1 MDATLVGFLALFAIC
16 FSGVPLGYTLIIVG
30 TIGFAYVR
38 GEADDIG
45 FFEAI
50 AEGAEPA
57 MTMAGQ
63 QIIDMG
69 LNDGLAVLPLFVLM
83 GVFIHRAGLSD
94 GLYAAGNMVF
104 GRAPG
109 GLAMATVGACAG
121 FAAVSGSSLATA
133 ATMAK
138 VAMPSMKRYGY
149 ADSLAAGS
157 IAAGGTL
164 GILIPPS
171 VPMVIYGILTE
182 SDIGK
187 LFIAGVIPGVLL
199 TVLYIISIVA
209 VIRVKPSLAPP
220 SEVERPDNIAE
231 LVISVGGV
239 IVLFAIIL
247 GGIYLGVF
255 TPSEAAGIGAAASLL
270 FLLMALYRGR
280 NFSWRAIVEPLIEAG
295 ITTSMIF
302 VVAFGALI
310 FANFTNLAGMVDGIV
325 SAIEYFEL
333 SPVGVVLAMCVIYL
347 LLGCVFD
354 SLAMLLLTIPIF
366 VAVIEPM
373 GVDLIWFGIVAIIIV
388 EIGLITPPI
397 GMNVFVVKTVLADV
411 RIWAIF
417 AGVWPFV
424 VASLI
429 GLALIIAVPEI
440 ALMLPNLMG

>member
-1 MDATLVGFLALFAIC
+1 MDTTLVGFLALFAIC

-38 GEADDIG
+38 GEADDVG
-45 FFEAI
+45 FFQAI

-187 LFIAGVIPGVLL
+187 LFIAGVIPGILL

-209 VIRVKPSLAPP
+209 VIRVKPSLAPR
-220 SEVERPDNIAE
+220 SEVERPDNVTE
-231 LVISVGGV
+231 LFVSVGGV

-255 TPSEAAGIGAAASLL
+255 TPSEAAGIGAAAGLL
-270 FLLMALYRGR
+270 FLLMALYSRR
-280 NFSWRAIVEPLIEAG
+280 EFSWRAIVEPLIEAG

-397 GMNVFVVKTVLADV
+397 GMNVFVVKTVLTDV

-440 ALMLPNLMG
+440 ALMLPNLMS

>member
-1 MDATLVGFLALFAIC
+1 MDATLVGFLALFVIC

-30 TIGFAYVR
+30 TVGFAYVR
-38 GEADDIG
+38 GESDDAG

-50 AEGAEPA
+50 VEGAEPA

-187 LFIAGVIPGVLL
+187 LFIAGVIPGILL
-199 TVLYIISIVA
+199 TVLYIVSIVA
-209 VIRVKPSLAPP
+209 VVRLQPGLAPR
-220 SEVERPDNIAE
+220 SEVERPDNFAE

-239 IVLFAIIL
+239 VVLFAIIL

-270 FLLMALYRGR
+270 FLLMALYNRR
-280 NFSWRAIVEPLIEAG
+280 DFSWRAVVEPLIEAG

-397 GMNVFVVKTVLADV
+397 GMNVFVVKTVLTDV

-429 GLALIIAVPEI
+429 GLAMIIAMPEI
-440 ALMLPNLMG
+440 ALLLPGLMD

>member
-1 MDATLVGFLALFAIC
+1 MDTTLVGFLALFAIC

-38 GEADDIG
+38 GEADDVG

-187 LFIAGVIPGVLL
+187 LFIAGVIPGILL

-209 VIRVKPSLAPP
+209 VIRVKPSLAPR
-220 SEVERPDNIAE
+220 SEVERPDNVTE
-231 LVISVGGV
+231 LFVSVGGV

-255 TPSEAAGIGAAASLL
+255 TPSEAAGIGAAAGLL
-270 FLLMALYRGR
+270 FLLMALYSRR
-280 NFSWRAIVEPLIEAG
+280 EFSWRAIVEPLIEAG

-397 GMNVFVVKTVLADV
+397 GMNVFVVKTVLTDV

-440 ALMLPNLMG
+440 ALMLPNLMS

>member
-1 MDATLVGFLALFAIC
+1 MDVTIIGFLALFAIC
-16 FSGVPLGYTLIIVG
+16 FSGVPLGYALIIVG
-30 TIGFAYVR
+30 SVGFAYVR

-45 FFEAI
+45 FFQAL
-50 AEGAEPA
+50 AEGAQPA

-104 GRAPG
+104 GRSPG

-182 SDIGK
+182 SDIGR
-187 LFIAGVIPGVLL
+187 LFIAGVLPGILL
-199 TVLYIISIVA
+199 TILYIIAIIV
-209 VIRVKPSLAPP
+209 VVCLKPGLAPK
-220 SEVERPDNIAE
+220 SEVARPDNPVE
-231 LVISVGGV
+231 LFVSVGGV
-239 IVLFAIIL
+239 LVLFALIL
-247 GGIYLGVF
+247 GGIYFGVF
-255 TPSEAAGIGAAASLL
+255 TPSEAAGIGAATSLL
-270 FLLMALYRGR
+270 FLLITLSYRR
-280 NFSWRAIVEPLIEAG
+280 QASWRAVVEPLVEAG
-295 ITTSMIF
+295 LTTSMIF

-310 FANFTNLAGMVDGIV
+310 FANFTNLAGMVDSIV
-325 SAIEYFEL
+325 QLIEYLEL
-333 SPVGVVLAMCVIYL
+333 SPVGVVIAMCVIYL

-366 VAVIEPM
+366 VAVLEPM
-373 GVDLIWFGIVAIIIV
+373 NVDLIWFGIVAIIIV

-397 GMNVFVVKTVLADV
+397 GMNVFVVKTVLTNV

-417 AGVWPFV
+417 SGVMPFV
-424 VASLI
+424 VASLL
-429 GLALIIAVPEI
+429 GLTLIIAFPDI
-440 ALMLPNLMG
+440 ALVLPNLMD

>member
-1 MDATLVGFLALFAIC
+1 MDVTLVGFLALFAIC

-30 TIGFAYVR
+30 TVGFAYVR
-38 GEADDIG
+38 GESEDIG
-45 FFEAI
+45 FFEAV

-187 LFIAGVIPGVLL
+187 LFVAGVIPGILL
-199 TVLYIISIVA
+199 TTLYIVSIIA
-209 VIRVKPSLAPP
+209 VVRVKPSLAPP

-231 LVISVGGV
+231 LAISVGSV
-239 IVLFAIIL
+239 VVLFAIIL

-270 FLLMALYRGR
+270 FLLIALHHRREY
-280 NFSWRAIVEPLIEAG
+280 SWRAIVEPLIEAG

-310 FANFTNLAGMVDGIV
+310 FANFTNLAGMVDSIV
-325 SAIEYFEL
+325 SAIEYFDL
-333 SPVGVVLAMCVIYL
+333 SPVGVVLAMCAIYL

-429 GLALIIAVPEI
+429 GLALIVAVPEI
-440 ALMLPNLMG
+440 ALLLPGLMG

>member
-1 MDATLVGFLALFAIC
+1 MDVTLVGFLALFAIC
-16 FSGVPLGYTLIIVG
+16 FTGVPLGYSLILVG

-38 GEADDIG
+38 GESDDVG
-45 FFEAI
+45 FLSAI
-50 AEGAEPA
+50 VEGAGPA
-57 MTMAGQ
+57 MSMAGQ

-94 GLYAAGNMVF
+94 GLYAAGNLVF

-182 SDIGK
+182 QDIGK
-187 LFIAGVIPGVLL
+187 LFIAGVVPGVLL
-199 TVLYIISIVA
+199 TLLYIIAILA
-209 VIRVKPSLAPP
+209 VVRVKPSLAPK
-220 SEVERPDNIAE
+220 SEVEKPDNPRG
-231 LVISVGGV
+231 LFISVGGV
-239 IVLFAIIL
+239 ILLFAIIL
-247 GGIYLGVF
+247 GGIYLGIF
-255 TPSEAAGIGAAASLL
+255 TPSEAAGIGAAAGLG
-270 FLLMALYRGR
+270 FLLIACLYRKE
-280 NFSWRAIVEPLIEAG
+280 FSWKAIIEPLIEAG

-325 SAIEYFEL
+325 ELIEYMNL

-354 SLAMLLLTIPIF
+354 SLAMLLLTVPIF
-366 VAVIEPM
+366 VAVLEPM

-397 GMNVFVVKTVLADV
+397 GMNVFVVKTVLTDV
-411 RIWAIF
+411 KIWSIF

-440 ALMLPNLMG
+440 ALLLPNAME

>member
-1 MDATLVGFLALFAIC
+1 MDITLLGFLALFAIC
-16 FSGVPLGYTLIIVG
+16 FTGVPLGYSLILVG

-38 GEADDIG
+38 GESDDVG
-45 FFEAI
+45 FFSAI
-50 AEGAEPA
+50 LEGAEPA
-57 MTMAGQ
+57 MSMAGQ

-94 GLYAAGNMVF
+94 GLYAAGNLVF

-182 SDIGK
+182 QDIGK
-187 LFIAGVIPGVLL
+187 LFIAGVVPGILL
-199 TVLYIISIVA
+199 TLLYIVA
-209 VIRVKPSLAPP
+209 ILAVVRIKPSLAPK
-220 SEVERPDNIAE
+220 SEVEKPDNPRG
-231 LVISVGGV
+231 LFISVGGV
-239 IVLFAIIL
+239 ILLFVIIL

-255 TPSEAAGIGAAASLL
+255 TPSEAAGIGAAAGLI
-270 FLLMALYRGR
+270 FLLIACAYRG
-280 NFSWRAIVEPLIEAG
+280 NFSWKAVLEPLVEAG

-310 FANFTNLAGMVDGIV
+310 FANFTNLAGMVDSIV
-325 SAIEYFEL
+325 ELIEYMNL

-354 SLAMLLLTIPIF
+354 SLAMLLLTVPIF
-366 VAVIEPM
+366 VAVLEPM
-373 GVDLIWFGIVAIIIV
+373 GVDLIWFGIVAIIVV

-397 GMNVFVVKTVLADV
+397 GMNVFVVKTVLVDV
-411 RIWAIF
+411 KIWAIF

-429 GLALIIAVPEI
+429 GLALIIVVPEI
-440 ALMLPNLMG
+440 ALLLPNAME

>member
-1 MDATLVGFLALFAIC
+1 MDATLLGFLALFAIC

-38 GEADDIG
+38 GESDDAG

-50 AEGAEPA
+50 VEGAEPA
-57 MTMAGQ
+57 MNMSGQ

-83 GVFIHRAGLSD
+83 GVFIHRAGL
-94 GLYAAGNMVF
+94 YAAGNMVF
-104 GRAPG
+104 GRTPG

-199 TVLYIISIVA
+199 TVLYIVAIVA
-209 VIRVKPSLAPP
+209 VIRIKPGLAPP
-220 SEVERPDNIAE
+220 SEVERPDNVAE
-231 LVISVGGV
+231 LFISVGGV

-270 FLLMALYRGR
+270 FLLIALFNRR
-280 NFSWRAIVEPLIEAG
+280 DFSWRAIVEPLIEAG

-310 FANFTNLAGMVDGIV
+310 FANFTNLAGMVDGMV
-325 SAIEYFEL
+325 SLIEYFEL
-333 SPVGVVLAMCVIYL
+333 SPVGVVVAMCVIYL

-397 GMNVFVVKTVLADV
+397 GMNVFVVKTVLVDV
-411 RIWAIF
+411 RIWSIF

-429 GLALIIAVPEI
+429 GLGLIIAVPEI
-440 ALMLPNLMG
+440 ALLLPGLMG

>member
-38 GEADDIG
+38 GEAEDVG

-187 LFIAGVIPGVLL
+187 LFIAGVIPGILL
-199 TVLYIISIVA
+199 TVLYIIAIVA

-220 SEVERPDNIAE
+220 SEVERPDNVTE
-231 LVISVGGV
+231 LFVSVGGV

-270 FLLMALYRGR
+270 FLLMALYNRR
-280 NFSWRAIVEPLIEAG
+280 EFSWRAIVEPLIEAG

-429 GLALIIAVPEI
+429 GLALIIAMPEI
-440 ALMLPNLMG
+440 ALLLPGLMG

>member
-1 MDATLVGFLALFAIC
+1 MDTTLVGFLALFAIC

-38 GEADDIG
+38 GEADDVG
-45 FFEAI
+45 FFQAI

-69 LNDGLAVLPLFVLM
+69 LNDGLAVLPLFVLL

-187 LFIAGVIPGVLL
+187 LFIAGVIPGILL
-199 TVLYIISIVA
+199 TILYIISIVA
-209 VIRVKPSLAPP
+209 VIRVKPSLAPR
-220 SEVERPDNIAE
+220 SEVERPDNVTE
-231 LVISVGGV
+231 LFVSVGGV

-255 TPSEAAGIGAAASLL
+255 TPSEAAGIGAAAGLL
-270 FLLMALYRGR
+270 FLLMALYSRR
-280 NFSWRAIVEPLIEAG
+280 EFSWRAIVEPLIEAG

-397 GMNVFVVKTVLADV
+397 GMNVFVVKTVLTDV

-440 ALMLPNLMG
+440 ALMLPNLMS

>member
-1 MDATLVGFLALFAIC
+1 MDTTLVGFLALFAIC

-38 GEADDIG
+38 GEADDVG
-45 FFEAI
+45 FFQAI

-187 LFIAGVIPGVLL
+187 LFIAGVIPGILL
-199 TVLYIISIVA
+199 TILYIISIVA
-209 VIRVKPSLAPP
+209 VIRVKPSLAPR
-220 SEVERPDNIAE
+220 SEVERPDNVTE
-231 LVISVGGV
+231 LFVSVGGV

-255 TPSEAAGIGAAASLL
+255 TPSEAAGIGAAAGLL
-270 FLLMALYRGR
+270 FLLMALYSRR
-280 NFSWRAIVEPLIEAG
+280 EFSWRAIVEPLIEAG

-397 GMNVFVVKTVLADV
+397 GMNVFVVKTVLTDV

-440 ALMLPNLMG
+440 ALMLPNLMS

>member
-1 MDATLVGFLALFAIC
+1 MTATLIGFLALFAVC
-16 FSGVPLGYTLIIVG
+16 FSGVPLGYALILVG
-30 TIGFAYVR
+30 TVGFAWVR
-38 GEADDIG
+38 GEGDGVG
-45 FFEAI
+45 FFEAL

-187 LFIAGVIPGVLL
+187 LFIAGVLPGVLL
-199 TVLYIISIVA
+199 TVLYIVAIVA
-209 VIRVKPSLAPP
+209 TIWAKPGLAPR
-220 SEVERPDNIAE
+220 SQVERPDNIAE
-231 LVISVGGV
+231 LAISVGGV
-239 IVLFAIIL
+239 VVLFAIIL

-255 TPSEAAGIGAAASLL
+255 TPSEAAGIGAAGSLA
-270 FLLMALYRGR
+270 FLLAALARR
-280 NFSWRAIVEPLIEAG
+280 RTFSWRAVTEPLIEAG

-302 VVAFGALI
+302 IVAFGALI
-310 FANFTNLAGMVDGIV
+310 FANFTNLAGMVDGMV
-325 SAIEYFEL
+325 AAIEYLEL

-397 GMNVFVVKTVLADV
+397 GMNVFVVKTVLHDV

-424 VASLI
+424 VASLV
-429 GLALIIAVPEI
+429 GLGLIIAMPEI
-440 ALMLPNLMG
+440 ALMLPDLMG

>member
-1 MDATLVGFLALFAIC
+1 MDTTLVGFLVLFAIC

-38 GEADDIG
+38 GEADDVG

-199 TVLYIISIVA
+199 TVLYIVSIVA
-209 VIRVKPSLAPP
+209 VIRVKPSLAPR
-220 SEVERPDNIAE
+220 SEVERPDNVTE
-231 LVISVGGV
+231 LFVSVGGV

-255 TPSEAAGIGAAASLL
+255 TPSEAAGIGAAAGLL
-270 FLLMALYRGR
+270 FLLMALYSRR
-280 NFSWRAIVEPLIEAG
+280 EFSWRAIVEPLIEAG

-333 SPVGVVLAMCVIYL
+333 SPVGVVLAMCAIYL

-397 GMNVFVVKTVLADV
+397 GMNVFVVKTVLTDV

>member
-1 MDATLVGFLALFAIC
+1 MDTTLVGFLALFAIC
-16 FSGVPLGYTLIIVG
+16 FSGVPLGYTLIIFG

-38 GEADDIG
+38 GEADDVG
-45 FFEAI
+45 FFQAI

-187 LFIAGVIPGVLL
+187 LFIAGVIPGILL
-199 TVLYIISIVA
+199 TILYIISIVA
-209 VIRVKPSLAPP
+209 VIRVKPSLAPR
-220 SEVERPDNIAE
+220 SEVERPDNVTE
-231 LVISVGGV
+231 LFVSVGGV

-255 TPSEAAGIGAAASLL
+255 TPSEAAGIGAAAGLL
-270 FLLMALYRGR
+270 FLLMALYSRR
-280 NFSWRAIVEPLIEAG
+280 EFSWRAIVEPLIEAG

-397 GMNVFVVKTVLADV
+397 GMNVFVVKTVLTDV

-440 ALMLPNLMG
+440 ALMLPNLMS